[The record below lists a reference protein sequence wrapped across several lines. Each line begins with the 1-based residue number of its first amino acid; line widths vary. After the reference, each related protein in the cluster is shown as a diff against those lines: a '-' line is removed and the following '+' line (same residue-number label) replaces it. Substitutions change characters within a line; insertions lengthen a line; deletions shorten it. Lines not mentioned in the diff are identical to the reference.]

1 MQIFLDIETAPT
13 EDADTL
19 AAIRAG
25 IRPPAN
31 YKKPETIAAW
41 METEGEAA
49 ALDAIG
55 RTALDGAAGQ
65 VIAIGIARDNDAPPL
80 VLTRTT
86 DQPEADLLRRFFEVV
101 QDWTA
106 GGAVTDAEGR
116 TVWPDAP
123 YFIAHHAAFDLGF
136 LWRRCIVHGLRP
148 PFALPGPNARPSR
161 CPARMPA
168 LARTTDA
175 AWWRGQATGTASACK
190 PCAAPWRCPTRKPR
204 ATARKRG
211 SGGRLATWSGWRPT
225 APETWKPCAQSGTA
239 SRR

>member
-13 EDADTL
+13 EDADII

-55 RTALDGAAGQ
+55 RTALDGGAGQ
-65 VIAIGIARDNDAPPL
+65 VIAIGLARDDDAPPL
-80 VLTRTT
+80 VLTRTPGA
-86 DQPEADLLRRFFEVV
+86 PEPELLREFFERV

-106 GGAVTDAEGR
+106 SEAVTTANGLPLWDS
-116 TVWPDAP
+116 PP

-148 PFALPGPNARPSR
+148 PFPLPGPNARPGKDYGCTMLAWAGYRERVSLQ
-161 CPARMPA
+161 A
-168 LARTTDA
+168 LCRALGLPDPKAEGTGA
-175 AWWRGQATGTASACK
+175 QAWEWWKAGDLKRVMRY
-190 PCAAPWRCPTRKPR
+190 CAGDVEAVR
-204 ATARKRG
+204 AIWH
-211 SGGRLATWSGWRPT
+211 RLAPMM
-225 APETWKPCAQSGTA
+225 GTPA
-239 SRR
+239 